1 MKKFLACAL
10 GAIMLITSLAACGEA
25 PTADPSPSPSASPA
39 SSADVEYDWAS
50 AYAKYPADTVVLSV
64 NGEDVTW
71 DEYFYWLYSE
81 YVQNVSGMAM
91 DVMLNGVMTVS
102 EYLRQDVEN
111 FCVQYRVLNQ
121 QAAANSIELTEDD
134 QKVFDEQL
142 HSDIDSLVGED
153 GTEEELY
160 DYLATI
166 YVTPEIYEYINRM
179 MVLYPRVF
187 IEMYGQNGE
196 KLTDEEVMA
205 FADEYGFMTAKHI
218 LFRNTDDEGNELS
231 EEEMSSKLE
240 QANELVSELRA
251 VPEAERE
258 ALFDQMMN
266 EYSEDP
272 GLANYPDGYCFEP
285 GVVVQEF
292 SDGVAALEE
301 GGISDVVESSS
312 GYHILM
318 REPVTPDD
326 LVLLGTAQPYTLRYA
341 AAVMDYNTTFT
352 GWTDSAEVVYAD
364 EFADFEPAQ
373 LFE

>member
-10 GAIMLITSLAACGEA
+10 GAFMLITSLAACGEA
-25 PTADPSPSPSASPA
+25 PTADPSPSPSASAEPA
-39 SSADVEYDWAS
+39 VQYDWETAS
-50 AYAKYPADTVVLSV
+50 TKYPADTVVLTV

-71 DEYFYWLYSE
+71 DEYFYWIYSE
-81 YVQNVSGMAM
+81 YVQTIGEMSL
-91 DVMLNGVMTVS
+91 DTMLNGVMTAG
-102 EYLRQDVEN
+102 EYLKQDVESM
-111 FCVQYRVLNQ
+111 CVQYHVLYQ
-121 QAAANSIELTEDD
+121 KAAELGITLTSDD
-134 QKVFDEQL
+134 EEVLAEQL
-142 HSDIDSLVGED
+142 QSDIETLVGED
-153 GTEEELY
+153 GTEQELY
-160 DYLATI
+160 DYLETI
-166 YVTPEIYEYINRM
+166 YVSPEIYDFVNRM
-179 MVLYPRVF
+179 MVLYPRMF
-187 IEMYGQNGE
+187 IDLYGVSGE
-196 KLTDEEVMA
+196 KMTYDEVMA

-218 LFRNTDDEGNELS
+218 LFKNTDDEGNELS
-231 EEEMSSKLE
+231 DEQMAAKRE
-240 QANELVSELRA
+240 QADKLVAELRA
-251 VPEAERE
+251 VPESERE
-258 ALFDQMMN
+258 ALFDEMMN